1 MLLVGELTRPTPST
15 VTARVAAGCAWFGW
29 RVGHVHGGAA
39 VAEEAAH
46 IGWHVAVHHL
56 RLCLVINVVIATVIV
71 IITAIVALAILSRAW
86 A

>member
-1 MLLVGELTRPTPST
+1 
-15 VTARVAAGCAWFGW
+15 
-29 RVGHVHGGAA
+29 VGHVHGGAA

-71 IITAIVALAILSRAW
+71 IVTAIVALAILSRAW